1 MKILITGASGKIG
14 KHIVNFFIKKKYFC
28 YLNSRKKI
36 HINTLQ
42 KNYANYR
49 KDILS
54 NSFKIPDCEAI
65 IHTAAIT
72 PEKKN
77 LKKVKLNRII
87 DKKIFN
93 EIKKNKKLK
102 KLIFIS
108 TASVYDK
115 NNYKKQVNE
124 ISKRL
129 ANSEYSKYKLE
140 SEKMFLSNK
149 KIETYNIRIPGLLL
163 TGNENNFLS
172 NLVKNI
178 KNKKKLTLYN
188 PDQMFNNLLLIQNLN
203 LFIENLLINKF
214 KSGTILLG
222 STNTLRLYEITK
234 MISNYFKVKNYI
246 NWRIDKKRG
255 FYLNINNA
263 LGNYNFSSINT
274 QKGILEYLKKNY
286 RK

>member
-1 MKILITGASGKIG
+1 
-14 KHIVNFFIKKKYFC
+14 
-28 YLNSRKKI
+28 
-36 HINTLQ
+36 
-42 KNYANYR
+42 
-49 KDILS
+49 
-54 NSFKIPDCEAI
+54 
-65 IHTAAIT
+65 
-72 PEKKN
+72 
-77 LKKVKLNRII
+77 
-87 DKKIFN
+87 
-93 EIKKNKKLK
+93 
-102 KLIFIS
+102 
-108 TASVYDK
+108 
-115 NNYKKQVNE
+115 
-124 ISKRL
+124 
-129 ANSEYSKYKLE
+129 
-140 SEKMFLSNK
+140 MFLRNK

-163 TGNENNFLS
+163 TGNETNFLS

-222 STNTLRLYEITK
+222 STNPLRLYEITK

-246 NWRIDKKRG
+246 KWRIDKKRG